1 MSQSVSHTH
10 HHIPGW
16 VYRAML
22 ILAAAI
28 WGLGTVVIKDTID
41 TFPPCWLVGIRFTS
55 AGIILAI
62 VFWKQTIKH
71 LTLDHILPSFILGVL
86 LALSY
91 GFNST
96 GLTDTT
102 ASKSAFLTATYCILV
117 PFISWAAM
125 KQRPR
130 SHNILAAIL
139 CLVGIWFVSMNPGEG
154 LTLSFGDAM
163 TLGSAFF
170 LGLHL
175 TYVSKYAPG
184 RDMAVL
190 TAFQFIVSGV
200 LTGIFGAFTEPWPT
214 SESFNLETILNLG
227 YLIIFASCIALM
239 LQNVGLAHVA
249 PAPGALLLATESVFG
264 VVFSVIFLGD
274 VLSARLLIGFL
285 FIGVGI
291 VISEIAPLLRSK
303 KAPTEKEIEE
313 AGSC

>member
-1 MSQSVSHTH
+1 MSQSVSRPR

-16 VYRAML
+16 VFRFML
-22 ILAAAI
+22 VLAAAI
-28 WGLGTVVIKDTID
+28 WGLGTVVIKDTVD

-55 AGIILAI
+55 AGIILAL
-62 VFWKQTIKH
+62 VFWKQTVKH
-71 LTLDHILPSFILGVL
+71 LTLDHFLPSFILGVL

-117 PFISWAAM
+117 PFISWVAM
-125 KQRPR
+125 KQRPHI
-130 SHNILAAIL
+130 HNILAAIL
-139 CLVGIWFVSMNPGEG
+139 CMVGIWFVSMEPGAG
-154 LTLSFGDAM
+154 FSLGFGDAV
-163 TLGSAFF
+163 TLLSAFF

-175 TYVSKYAPG
+175 TFVSKFAPG

-200 LTGIFGAFTEPWPT
+200 LTAIFGAFTEPWPT
-214 SESFNLETILNLG
+214 TESFNMSTIVNLG

-264 VVFSVIFLGD
+264 VVFSVMFLGE
-274 VLSARLLIGFL
+274 VLSARLLIGFV
-285 FIGVGI
+285 FIGIGI
-291 VISEIAPLLRSK
+291 LVSEVVPQLRSK
-303 KAPTEKEIEE
+303 KPPTEKEIEE